1 MRYFFEGADTMT
13 ANVITLTAETDRARR
28 FSKPALESQHQGCD
42 SSPAEESS
50 YFPRQVRVFY
60 WQKLVREG
68 VPKPEAK
75 VIATAIAN
83 FDISHK
89 QPPSAQRR
97 LIAQYSAGIC
107 RAQLWRSALLLSQ

>member
-1 MRYFFEGADTMT
+1 MMT
-13 ANVITLTAETDRARR
+13 SAMTLTAETDTALR
-28 FSKPALESQHQGCD
+28 FSRSAQQPQHQA
-42 SSPAEESS
+42 SNSNPAAENS

-75 VIATAIAN
+75 AIATVIAH

-89 QPPSAQRR
+89 QPSSAQKR

-107 RAQLWRSALLLSQ
+107 RAQLWRSALLLPQ